1 MDQSKLDEL
10 RKLLQKRHQ
19 EPKRGLE
26 QNSNGENFKAPNFE
40 TQNSEVLN
48 FEVSNSEFLNFEAP
62 NSKFLNYKSSNSE
75 ASNSETINSDPG
87 ALNLKAELEAE
98 AAQNSAFENNAEP
111 QNFISDDGGF
121 LQQNSKARDYDK
133 DPIILKNYEYIYIYQ
148 KLLIV
153 FSLFIGGVFAIIVN
167 FDWKAS
173 GAVDYSAKDGIY
185 MILFLSFLSL
195 FIILPELIDN
205 IKERPTIR
213 LKNNKIEFYE
223 KDKIAHVEQCE
234 NLQHNMD
241 WSFFIGNF
249 KGKREWLYL
258 FMAALLCLVF
268 MTIDLV
274 VVRWFLS
281 FALFQFVGNI
291 LIKFIFCLVL
301 GKSGDRRFSL
311 FPALRVG
318 EPHYGH
324 IGLFACS
331 RYYLIPIFKN
341 SIYFELKE
349 YFLARHNINI
359 NDLNKIYF

>member
-26 QNSNGENFKAPNFE
+26 RNSDGDNFKVP
-40 TQNSEVLN
+40 NSEVSN
-48 FEVSNSEFLNFEAP
+48 FESSNSEFLNFESP
-62 NSKFLNYKSSNSE
+62 NSEILNSKFLNYKSSNSE
-75 ASNSETINSDPG
+75 ASNSETLKSDPD
-87 ALNLKAELEAE
+87 ALNLETESEAK
-98 AAQNSAFENNAEP
+98 AAQNSACENSMEP
-111 QNFISDDGGF
+111 QNFISDDSGSF
-121 LQQNSKARDYDK
+121 QHNPKARDYDK
-133 DPIILKNYEYIYIYQ
+133 DPIILENYEYLYQ
-148 KLLIV
+148 KLLMV

-173 GAVDYSAKDGIY
+173 GAVDYSAKNGIY

-195 FIILPELIDN
+195 FIILPELIDYR
-205 IKERPTIR
+205 KERPTIR
-213 LKNNKIEFYE
+213 LKNNQIEFYE
-223 KDKIAHVEQCE
+223 KDKIAYVEQCE
-234 NLQHNMD
+234 NLRHNMG

-274 VVRWFLS
+274 VARWFLS

-291 LIKFIFCLVL
+291 LVKFIFCLVL

-331 RYYLIPIFKN
+331 RYYLIPIFRN

-349 YFLARHNINI
+349 YFLTRHNINI
-359 NDLNKIYF
+359 NDVDKIYL